1 MINTRVYAVPKEN
14 GNSKSV
20 GGTTTANSS
29 TIRFDTQLSNSSQ
42 NGVQNKVIYAAIIEL
57 IQEIANTDNTLEL
70 LRTGQKVTIN
80 SNTWKYNT
88 DTGNLYFNGTVNVNN
103 LLANAGTV
111 GNLSGTDL
119 DFTNAD
125 IDNLNSAD
133 AIIENL
139 TVTKAAHFLN

>member
-1 MINTRVYAVPKEN
+1 MINTRVFAVPKEN
-14 GNSKSV
+14 SNSKSV

-88 DTGNLYFNGTVNVNN
+88 DTGNLYFNGT
-103 LLANAGTV
+103 A
-111 GNLSGTDL
+111 
-119 DFTNAD
+119 
-125 IDNLNSAD
+125 
-133 AIIENL
+133 
-139 TVTKAAHFLN
+139 FLINYYSKKICMIF